1 MFDVGGERK
10 TNKESRNPGRRIVKE
25 ELRRKKE
32 ARGMRDIIGGV
43 KSDRPLPF
51 ADLLLLADDAS

>member
-32 ARGMRDIIGGV
+32 EGRRKKEEGRRKREGCAT
-43 KSDRPLPF
+43 
-51 ADLLLLADDAS
+51 